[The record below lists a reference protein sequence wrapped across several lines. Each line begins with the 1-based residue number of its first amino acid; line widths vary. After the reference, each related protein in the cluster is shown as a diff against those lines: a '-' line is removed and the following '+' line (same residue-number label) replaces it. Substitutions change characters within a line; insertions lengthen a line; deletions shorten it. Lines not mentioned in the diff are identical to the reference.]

1 MTSRSLPAITLVTA
15 ALLSLA
21 TTVFGQAPEATPA
34 ERLLATLK
42 ERYPATPFTRV
53 QNTPVPG
60 LYEVVFGNNI
70 AYAADD
76 GRHFLFGH
84 LFDLQTQRD
93 LTAANAPTTTT
104 PPSAATPVAFAALPL
119 ADAIKTVRGD
129 GRRELAVFS
138 DPDCP
143 YCRELEIQLA
153 TLDDATVYTF
163 LLPLAT
169 LHPRATGKA
178 IAVWCAADRARAWR
192 ALMFEGQPPP
202 AKTCAHPLERNRAL
216 ATQLAVRG
224 TPTLIAGDGRV
235 AVGVLSTAE
244 LAAWLDAGSVTAA
257 AATVMEDGR

>member
-1 MTSRSLPAITLVTA
+1 MTSRPLATFTLATA

-21 TTVFGQAPEATPA
+21 TSVLGEAAAPTPA
-34 ERLLATLK
+34 ERLLATLQ

-60 LYEVVFGNNI
+60 LYEVVFGNHI

-93 LTAANAPTTTT
+93 LTAANAPTTTL
-104 PPSAATPVAFAALPL
+104 PSAPRVDFAALPL
-119 ADAIKTVRGD
+119 ADAIKTVRGA
-129 GRRELAVFS
+129 GRRVLAVFS

-143 YCRELEIQLA
+143 YCRELEAHLA
-153 TLDDATVYTF
+153 ALDDATVYTF
-163 LLPLAT
+163 LLPLTA
-169 LHPRATGKA
+169 LHPQAMDEA
-178 IAVWCAADRARAWR
+178 IAVWCAADRARAWH
-192 ALMFEGQPPP
+192 ALMLEGQPPP
-202 AKTCAHPLERNRAL
+202 AKTCAHPLARNRAL

-235 AVGVLSTAE
+235 AVGVLSAAE
-244 LAAWLDAGSVTAA
+244 LATWLDAGSATAA
-257 AATVMEDGR
+257 AATVVEAAR

>member
-1 MTSRSLPAITLVTA
+1 MTSRPLPAISLLTA

-21 TTVFGQAPEATPA
+21 TTVFGETAEATPA

-93 LTAANAPTTTT
+93 LTAANAPPTT

-129 GRRELAVFS
+129 GRRVLAVFS

-143 YCRELEIQLA
+143 YCRELEAQLA
-153 TLDDATVYTF
+153 ALDDATVYTF
-163 LLPLAT
+163 LLPLAA
-169 LHPRATGKA
+169 LHPQATDKA

-192 ALMFEGQPPP
+192 ALMLEGQPPP

-235 AVGVLSTAE
+235 AVGVLSAAE
-244 LAAWLDAGSVTAA
+244 LAAWLDARSETAA
-257 AATVMEDGR
+257 AATVTEDGR

>member
-1 MTSRSLPAITLVTA
+1 MTSRSLAASTLVSA

-21 TTVFGQAPEATPA
+21 TTAFGEAVEATPA

-84 LFDLQTQRD
+84 LLDLQTQRD
-93 LTAANAPTTTT
+93 LTAANAPPTT
-104 PPSAATPVAFAALPL
+104 PRPAPPVAFAATARRRSRPSAATAAVCWRCSAIPIARIAMSSRSSWRRSTAPPSTPFCCRWPRCTCRR
-119 ADAIKTVRGD
+119 AD
-129 GRRELAVFS
+129 
-138 DPDCP
+138 
-143 YCRELEIQLA
+143 
-153 TLDDATVYTF
+153 
-163 LLPLAT
+163 
-169 LHPRATGKA
+169 KA
-178 IAVWCAADRARAWR
+178 IPSGAPPIAPAPG
-192 ALMFEGQPPP
+192 ALMLEGQPPP
-202 AKTCAHPLERNRAL
+202 SKTCAHPLERNRAL

-235 AVGVLSTAE
+235 AVGVLSAAE
-244 LAAWLDAGSVTAA
+244 LAAWLDAGSETQG
-257 AATVMEDGR
+257 AATVLEDGR